1 MNTESESDNMNNDR
15 IADVFIIGAII
26 TVIALKLTGVITLSW
41 FWLLSPLW
49 GLFIIGLVGAVG
61 LTLICLI
68 INWIQ
73 DRRKK

>member
-1 MNTESESDNMNNDR
+1 MNTESESDNMSEDR

-26 TVIALKLTGVITLSW
+26 TVIVLKLTGVITLSW

-49 GLFIIGLVGAVG
+49 GLFALGLIGAVSM
-61 LTLICLI
+61 TLMCLI
-68 INWIQ
+68 MNWIQ